1 MATIEFMPARLTAE
15 ETEQLRQAVACLEG
29 TSFAQRLTDAVGRP
43 VAMLSRTMP
52 QSARRV
58 IAHASETALRGALRL
73 ALRTLDLKTPAKP
86 ANRAHKVAA
95 AASGAVGGALGL
107 AALPVELPISTTI
120 LLRSIAEIAREE
132 GEDLSA
138 PNAALACV
146 EVFALGGQ
154 ADGEAALESGYFAV
168 RAALAKSVSDSAR
181 FVATEGLTAQS
192 APVIA
197 RLISQIAARF
207 GVVVSEKLAA
217 QAAPILGAIGGA
229 AVNAA
234 FADHFQTLARGHFIV
249 RRLERQHGPSVVA
262 FEYQRLLGERAR
274 GRAESRRAAS

>member
-1 MATIEFMPARLTAE
+1 LTAE

-58 IAHASETALRGALRL
+58 IAHASETALRGALKL

-86 ANRAHKVAA
+86 ANRAHKLAA

-154 ADGEAALESGYFAV
+154 TDGEAALESGYFAV

-274 GRAESRRAAS
+274 GHAESRRAAS

>member
-1 MATIEFMPARLTAE
+1 MATIEYMPARLTPK
-15 ETEQLRQAVACLEG
+15 ETEELRQAVACLEG

-43 VAMLSRTMP
+43 IGMLRGAMP
-52 QSARRV
+52 QSARRL
-58 IAHASETALRGALRL
+58 IAHVSETALRGALKL
-73 ALRTLDLKTPAKP
+73 ALRTLDLNASAKP
-86 ANRAHKVAA
+86 ANRAHQLAA

-107 AALPVELPISTTI
+107 AALPIELPISTTI

-138 PNAALACV
+138 PEAAFACV

-154 ADGEAALESGYFAV
+154 RGGEAAFESGYFAV

-181 FVATEGLTAQS
+181 FVATEGVTAQS

-207 GVVVSEKLAA
+207 GIVVSEKVAA

-249 RRLERQHGPSVVA
+249 RRLERRHGASVVA
-262 FEYQRLLGERAR
+262 FEYQRLRGEQ
-274 GRAESRRAAS
+274 GREYPEGRRAAS